1 MSACVLFRTLIFY
14 LCALNYVRAF
24 NVDTENCV
32 RHRGPPGSMFGFS
45 VAEHKDRGNSWG
57 QQFPKYEDVSV
68 ELFRILK
75 TLSSKELDMFLWD
88 TGDIAIRKS

>member
-45 VAEHKDRGNSWG
+45 VAEHKDRGNSCPG
-57 QQFPKYEDVSV
+57 ITP
-68 ELFRILK
+68 
-75 TLSSKELDMFLWD
+75 D
-88 TGDIAIRKS
+88 TQCGVVRVGHKSTS